1 MQNLSPGLSKPLV
14 TTSRRLHNGKRSLS
28 STRVRV
34 LTKSELQSLQQEMN
48 ESAALISKILAAK

>member
-14 TTSRRLHNGKRSLS
+14 TTSRRLRNGKQNSS
-28 STRVRV
+28 STRVRM

-48 ESAALISKILAAK
+48 ESAALISKMLAAK